1 MLQGEFWS
9 LLCRGR
15 KKKIITLIIVLI
27 FLINA
32 MLYVSMELYNTIRR
46 NREDWSK
53 NWQNDQSNTEKGGMR
68 VIVGHYIG
76 GFGKGNLSD
85 DIINSN
91 NYAPVKGAGEGGRP
105 VQLAQR
111 ELITARELY
120 QLHSYNILVS
130 DKISINRSLPDMR
143 SDSCKSVE
151 FNLDNLPTATVVI
164 VFHNEAWST
173 LMRTVMSVIMRS
185 PKRLLKQD
193 LLVEF
198 NLDNLPTAT
207 VVIVFHNE
215 AWSTLMRTVMSV
227 IMSLKD
233 LLVEFNLDNLPTA
246 TVVIVFHN
254 EAWSTLMRTVMSVI
268 MSLKD
273 LLVEFNL
280 DNLPTASVVIVFHK
294 KAWSTLMRTV
304 MSVIMRS
311 PKQLLKQISRQRT
324 LVFLD
329 AHCEVTQGWL
339 EPLLD
344 RAGSDDVFICPH
356 IDLLSE
362 DTLAY
367 TKSIDAHWGAFSWNL
382 FFRWLNPSAEVMAQ
396 KAENP
401 SKPYPTPAMAG
412 GLFAVRKSL
421 FWRLGG
427 YDEGMLI
434 WGAENL
440 ELSWRAW
447 QCGARVE
454 ITPCSR
460 VGHIFRRHSPYK
472 YPGGVSKVLNVNL
485 ARAAT
490 VWMDEWADF
499 FFKFNPNIAAIRDQ
513 QAVYSR
519 VELRKNLK
527 CKSFKW
533 YLDNVWP
540 QNFFP
545 SDERW
550 FGKIRSD
557 LGPCLAVP
565 EQTTGLAVPAKG
577 VPCGIDDR
585 SWDTMVVY
593 TPEGKI
599 MGDENLC
606 LERTEGRA
614 MWKACKETPKQIW
627 EQKGPR
633 LKTKDGLCLSLA
645 LIDKQADGFN
655 DIISTKKCRD
665 KMRDAATTQQIWH
678 FDRVPWR

>member
-15 KKKIITLIIVLI
+15 KKKIITLIIILI

-46 NREDWSK
+46 NSEDWSK
-53 NWQNDQSNTEKGGMR
+53 NLQNDQSNTEKGGMR

-85 DIINSN
+85 DVINSN

-151 FNLDNLPTATVVI
+151 FNLDNLPTATVII

-185 PKRLLKQD
+185 PK
-193 LLVEF
+193 
-198 NLDNLPTAT
+198 
-207 VVIVFHNE
+207 
-215 AWSTLMRTVMSV
+215 
-227 IMSLKD
+227 
-233 LLVEFNLDNLPTA
+233 
-246 TVVIVFHN
+246 
-254 EAWSTLMRTVMSVI
+254 
-268 MSLKD
+268 
-273 LLVEFNL
+273 
-280 DNLPTASVVIVFHK
+280 
-294 KAWSTLMRTV
+294 
-304 MSVIMRS
+304 
-311 PKQLLKQISRQRT
+311 QLLKQIILVDDASERRYLGKELDGAISNLDKVEIIRMKERKGLVGARLLGARKAEGDV

-513 QAVYSR
+513 QTVYSR

-645 LIDKQADGFN
+645 LIDKQADGFS

>member
-15 KKKIITLIIVLI
+15 KKKIITLIIILI

-53 NWQNDQSNTEKGGMR
+53 NWQNEQSNTEKGGMR

-91 NYAPVKGAGEGGRP
+91 NYAPIKGAGEGGRP

-185 PKRLLKQD
+185 PK
-193 LLVEF
+193 
-198 NLDNLPTAT
+198 
-207 VVIVFHNE
+207 
-215 AWSTLMRTVMSV
+215 
-227 IMSLKD
+227 
-233 LLVEFNLDNLPTA
+233 
-246 TVVIVFHN
+246 
-254 EAWSTLMRTVMSVI
+254 
-268 MSLKD
+268 
-273 LLVEFNL
+273 
-280 DNLPTASVVIVFHK
+280 
-294 KAWSTLMRTV
+294 
-304 MSVIMRS
+304 
-311 PKQLLKQISRQRT
+311 QLLKQIILVDDASERRYLGKELDDAIANLDKVEVIRMKERKGLVGARLLGARKAEGDV

-396 KAENP
+396 KAKNP

-513 QAVYSR
+513 QTVYSR

-645 LIDKQADGFN
+645 LIDKQADGFS
-655 DIISTKKCRD
+655 DIVSTKKCRD